1 MELKRLIKLQNA
13 VIRAHQ
19 KIKDVQVN
27 NSNQNKEIKN
37 EFKKEIDILNK
48 TLEQLSKEL
57 NSFTKKEEL
66 NNQNK
71 ELGRLKRTLD
81 ELNDSLDKRI
91 SEIQLTPGKDGKDGL
106 NGMPGRDGYTPVKG
120 KDYFDGKDGVNGKDG
135 ANGLSA
141 YEIAVKQG
149 FEGTEE
155 EWINRITNSGGKSY
169 TRQLTAINQRINEL
183 AGSINPDE
191 VLTKTSVLDTIEECE
206 QCEGEQVPSARL
218 MAMTYNTIPRVVS
231 EVENDVGYIA
241 EETDPVFTN
250 SVAYNITT
258 NDINNWN
265 DKATKEE
272 VEKVTP
278 KEYYIKVNTD
288 IVLEETD
295 ITYAKISKDIE
306 ENRPFV
312 CRLEY
317 GIQTFDMQ
325 LMRISEFE
333 GVGYYEFMSIVRN
346 GINQLIFWF
355 YIREDETTQ
364 IELVTDAPMVF
375 HAELNP
381 DGTINTLDATYVEI
395 LHAMNSGKDVLLKA
409 TWQGETIHMSLGE
422 WKAGYNPKYFSFY
435 GMVRNGLEV
444 MEFFIHIG
452 ENGQHTFSD
461 VRTYQMK
468 DEKVQSVIAN
478 STNQATYPSTFAIFN
493 EFMRKPDIIYSDP
506 TGFEATN
513 DGVDGTWYLTG
524 LDLSKYKRLKFYVS
538 ASGSSNDNY
547 TPSHIV
553 EMHLDDRAKKYKDAY
568 TAGHASQN
576 PNNRNRIHFVSFAVS
591 GDKTAIQFIHAM
603 SLYGTAGSDS
613 SGGRTCYLIEGY
625 YD

>member
-1 MELKRLIKLQNA
+1 MELNLRILQSLKKINENIKNNEEKQEKTNK
-13 VIRAHQ
+13 
-19 KIKDVQVN
+19 KIDESLKGI
-27 NSNQNKEIKN
+27 SKEIKEIEN
-37 EFKKEIDILNK
+37 ENEDLKKELFVTIEKVKQEKPKDGENGK
-48 TLEQLSKEL
+48 D
-57 NSFTKKEEL
+57 
-66 NNQNK
+66 
-71 ELGRLKRTLD
+71 GR
-81 ELNDSLDKRI
+81 
-91 SEIQLTPGKDGKDGL
+91 DGKDG
-106 NGMPGRDGYTPVKG
+106 YTPIKG
-120 KDYFDGKDGVNGKDG
+120 KDYFDGKDGVDGVDGKNGKDG
-135 ANGLSA
+135 KDGKDGRNGLDGRNGTNGKDGVGI
-141 YEIAVKQG
+141 YNIEINNNGELIITLTNGVKKNCGVVVGRDG
-149 FEGTEE
+149 FGYNGNDGVSVTDAKIIDGELIITLSTGRK
-155 EWINRITNSGGKSY
+155 INAGKVTGESS
-169 TRQLTAINQRINEL
+169 EL
-183 AGSINPDE
+183 
-191 VLTKTSVLDTIEECE
+191 
-206 QCEGEQVPSARL
+206 
-218 MAMTYNTIPRVVS
+218 
-231 EVENDVGYIA
+231 VES
-241 EETDPVFTN
+241 DPVFTQSPAGSITSKN
-250 SVAYNITT
+250 IESWNNKVEDENYVHTDNNFTDEDKEQITT
-258 NDINNWN
+258 NKEDILKLN
-265 DKATKEE
+265 EE
-272 VEKVTP
+272 VEKITP
-278 KEYYIKVNTD
+278 KEYYIKINTD
-288 IVLEETD
+288 IVLEETNMTYES
-295 ITYAKISKDIE
+295 ITKDIE
-306 ENRPFV
+306 GNRPFV
-312 CRLEY
+312 CYLEY
-317 GIQTFDMQ
+317 GIQKFDMQ
-325 LMRISEFE
+325 LMRISEYE
-333 GVGYYEFMSIVRN
+333 GITYYEFMGIVRN

-381 DGTINTLDATYVEI
+381 DGTIATLDATYVEI

-422 WKAGYNPKYFSFY
+422 WKAQYTPPYFSFY

-444 MEFFIHIG
+444 MEFFIHVG

-468 DEKVQSVIAN
+468 DEKVQSVVAN
-478 STNQATYPSTFAIFN
+478 SNNQATYPTTFAVFN

-513 DGVDGTWYLTG
+513 DGVDGSWYLTG

-538 ASGSSNDNY
+538 ANGTSNDNY

-553 EMHLDDRAKKYKDAY
+553 EMHLDERAKKYKDAY